1 MINGETRKTIL
12 YWRYFYV
19 LVDLKMYILIGLQIY
34 DKYKINRLV

>member
-1 MINGETRKTIL
+1 MINDETRKTIL

-19 LVDLKMYILIGLQIY
+19 FVDLKMYILIRLQIY

>member
-1 MINGETRKTIL
+1 MINDETRKTIL

-19 LVDLKMYILIGLQIY
+19 LVDLKMYILIRLQIY